1 MGAPAGMRLDRVSRR
16 RYSASMLRALYPGSF
31 DPPTNGHLN
40 VIQRCSQIFDAI
52 DVVIA
57 MNPHKNYTF
66 SADERYD
73 MMQELLMGYTNVS
86 VHLWDRLVV
95 DYADQVG
102 ARVMI
107 RGVRA
112 LGDFEY
118 EFELS
123 MLNRGLN
130 MKVETFFIPTDSQY
144 FVLRSTAIKELT
156 RLGGDISTMVPPSVA
171 DRLRKKMRET
181 KAETQPPGEA

>member
-1 MGAPAGMRLDRVSRR
+1 
-16 RYSASMLRALYPGSF
+16 MLRALYPGSF

-40 VIQRCSQIFDAI
+40 IIQRCAQIFDAI

-66 SADERYD
+66 SADERYE
-73 MMQELLMGYTNVS
+73 MMQELLSEYSNVS

-95 DYADQVG
+95 DFADKVS

-130 MKVETFFIPTDSQY
+130 TKVETFFIPTDPQY
-144 FVLRSTAIKELT
+144 FVLRSTAIKELA

-171 DRLRKKMRET
+171 NRLRNAMRST
-181 KAETQPPGEA
+181 MGGTPASGTPSGKA

>member
-1 MGAPAGMRLDRVSRR
+1 
-16 RYSASMLRALYPGSF
+16 MLRAIYPGSF

-40 VIQRCSQIFDAI
+40 IIHRCSQLFDAL

-57 MNPHKNYTF
+57 VNPHKQYTF
-66 SADERYD
+66 SADERFE
-73 MMQELLMGYTNVS
+73 MMAELMVS
-86 VHLWDRLVV
+86 YENINVHLWDRLVV
-95 DYADQVG
+95 EFAENAG

-130 MKVETFFIPTDSQY
+130 SRVETFFIPTDPQY
-144 FVLRSTAIKELT
+144 FVLRSTAIKELA
-156 RLGGDISTMVPPSVA
+156 RLGGDISNMVPLSVA
-171 DRLRKKMRET
+171 DRLRSKMR
-181 KAETQPPGEA
+181 GVRHEA

>member
-1 MGAPAGMRLDRVSRR
+1 
-16 RYSASMLRALYPGSF
+16 MLRALYPGSF

-40 VIQRCSQIFDAI
+40 IIQRCSQIFDAI

-66 SADERYD
+66 SAEERYE
-73 MMQELLMGYTNVS
+73 MMQELLSEYANVS

-95 DYADQVG
+95 DFADKVS

-130 MKVETFFIPTDSQY
+130 TKVETFFIPTDPQY
-144 FVLRSTAIKELT
+144 FVLRSTAIKELA

-171 DRLRKKMRET
+171 DRLRNTMRT
-181 KAETQPPGEA
+181 AKDTPTPASKA